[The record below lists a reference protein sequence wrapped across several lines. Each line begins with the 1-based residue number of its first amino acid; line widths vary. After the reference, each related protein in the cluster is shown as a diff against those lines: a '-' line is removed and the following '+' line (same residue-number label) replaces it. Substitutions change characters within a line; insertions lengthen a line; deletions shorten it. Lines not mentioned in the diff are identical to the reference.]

1 MRLSIA
7 LALAAIVSLPAFA
20 QPTEHPAIARLR
32 ALLPAPTTLAFD
44 SAAPLAADPDG
55 VRLSG
60 VRLVRPDE
68 TVRIA
73 ELELEGLTETGV
85 GRAVMRGVLT
95 QDGNDTLLI
104 ARIEIERLRHT
115 PAPGGGHPMP
125 LEFGLESLVIE
136 GLEAVGEPRVSIQ
149 RVALREYGAGRSGTL
164 SLEGLTVANIP
175 QSPVQGMTLAG
186 FTLAGFDMAALMDA
200 AVRQVPPPSPPAGR
214 LSVAF
219 QQLLL
224 TGPGGMPLGG
234 AAGLLVEADT
244 LANMAGTMRFALRGV
259 QVANSPVTAQFLDA
273 LGLRQ
278 FDASLTF
285 EAAYEPTA
293 GRVTM
298 PALAL
303 GVHEIGAIALG
314 VTLDGWTP
322 AAAQR
327 NDITAMILRD
337 ARLRFVDEGLYARAL
352 RAQAE
357 QMRMNEEQVR
367 QQHAQLLGQLFSMQN
382 APPGMLQLRD
392 SLVGLVRRQ
401 ARGVEVALR
410 PQQPVPVPQIMAAA
424 PQGPGSL
431 IRLLGLTAAPVR

>member
-1 MRLSIA
+1 
-7 LALAAIVSLPAFA
+7 
-20 QPTEHPAIARLR
+20 
-32 ALLPAPTTLAFD
+32 
-44 SAAPLAADPDG
+44 
-55 VRLSG
+55 
-60 VRLVRPDE
+60 
-68 TVRIA
+68 
-73 ELELEGLTETGV
+73 
-85 GRAVMRGVLT
+85 
-95 QDGNDTLLI
+95 
-104 ARIEIERLRHT
+104 
-115 PAPGGGHPMP
+115 
-125 LEFGLESLVIE
+125 
-136 GLEAVGEPRVSIQ
+136 
-149 RVALREYGAGRSGTL
+149 VALREYGAGRSGTL

-357 QMRMNEEQVR
+357 QMRMTEEQVR